1 MSDIVL
7 SRGIRSNLLSLQRTA
22 DLIGTTQGRLATGK
36 RVNSALD
43 NPSNFFTAQGL
54 NSRANDL
61 SNLLD
66 SMSNSVKT
74 IEAADNGLKGI
85 TKLIESAQATA
96 RQARQD
102 PGQSGVATLTGT
114 NGVGGDEVLA
124 NAANRAGNLNDARA
138 KQLIGPRGAGP
149 TGGIG
154 LDAGDTITL
163 RSGSAS
169 ATFTV
174 GVGMTVGD
182 LVDRI
187 NNSGLA
193 TAAIDSTGRFTIQSN
208 NGANGVSL
216 SAANADGSAEDLSAL
231 FGRNDAGQPSFFGQ
245 ANGSQTVTGGAIG
258 LAAGGDLT
266 AGALT
271 TDFAA
276 GDTITLTQGS
286 EARTFTITA
295 GQTYQQLVD
304 QINATGV
311 FRANIGVGNAL
322 SIQGLNSGAI
332 TVTSSNAAALGD
344 LDGAGFTATTT
355 AIASTASSARQNLA
369 ATFNEIRQ
377 QIDRLAQDAGFNGV
391 NLLNGDSMD
400 VVFNERTGQNRSS
413 MTVRGQVVSSAN
425 LGVQD
430 AATAYGNFAS
440 NAQVDT
446 ALSDLTNALSNI
458 RTQSSSLGSQ
468 LSTVQTRQD
477 FTRATMGTLRAGA
490 DNLTLADQN
499 EEAAN
504 LLALQTR
511 QQLANTA
518 LSLANQAD
526 QGVLRLFS

>member
-66 SMSNSVKT
+66 SMSNSIKT
-74 IEAADNGLKGI
+74 IEAADNGLKAI
-85 TKLIESAQATA
+85 TRLVESAQATA

-114 NGVGGDEVLA
+114 NGVGGDDVTA

-138 KQLIGPRGAGP
+138 KQLIGARGAGA

-163 RSGSAS
+163 RSGSGS
-169 ATFTV
+169 TSFSV
-174 GVGMTVGD
+174 SVGMTVGD

-187 NNSGLA
+187 NSSGLA
-193 TAAIDSTGRFTIQSN
+193 TASIDSTGRFTIQSN

-231 FGRNDAGQPSFFGQ
+231 FGRNDAAQASFFGQ
-245 ANGSQTVTGGAIG
+245 ANGSQTVTGGTTAYTGATVLTTG
-258 LAAGGDLT
+258 LG
-266 AGALT
+266 
-271 TDFAA
+271 TDFANN
-276 GDTITLTQGS
+276 DTLTLTQGS
-286 EARTFTITA
+286 ESRTFTITT
-295 GQTYQQLVD
+295 GQTIDQLTAA
-304 QINATGV
+304 INATGI
-311 FRANIGVGNAL
+311 FRASVGAGGEFTV
-322 SIQGLNSGAI
+322 QGLNSGA
-332 TVTSSNAAALGD
+332 VTLASNNAAALAD
-344 LDGAGFTATTT
+344 LDGAGFATTT
-355 AIASTASSARQNLA
+355 TSIAGTASAARQNFA
-369 ATFNEIRQ
+369 ATFNDIRN

-391 NLLNGDSMD
+391 NLLAGDSMD

-425 LGVQD
+425 LGIRD
-430 AATAYGNFAS
+430 AATDYGNFAS
-440 NAQVDT
+440 NSQIDT
-446 ALSDLTNALSNI
+446 ALSELTNALSSI

-526 QGVLRLFS
+526 QGVLRLF